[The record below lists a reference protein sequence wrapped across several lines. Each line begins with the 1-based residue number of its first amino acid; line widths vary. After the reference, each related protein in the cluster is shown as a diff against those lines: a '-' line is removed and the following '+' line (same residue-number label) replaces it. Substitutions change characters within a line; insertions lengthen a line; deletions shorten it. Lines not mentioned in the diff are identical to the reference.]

1 MDNVQIT
8 FHPMTSEAGGA
19 NPVLSP
25 VFDVSGFANLTLFL
39 NVEDI
44 SGAGAN
50 IHADIQDSMD
60 GQNWHVAGPLDASSV
75 GVTTTNISNMGRFV
89 RARYTYTGTDPQV
102 TFSLLGLARE
112 F

>member
-50 IHADIQDSMD
+50 I
-60 GQNWHVAGPLDASSV
+60 AGPLDASSV